1 MIVRVFSDGQYRV
14 PDDARAQLTDLD
26 AKALAALEGGDEA
39 AFLAAYAALIDHIH
53 ASGERLADDA
63 LEPSDLILPPADISI
78 EEAHGM
84 FTGHFTGEGLL
95 PD

>member
-1 MIVRVFSDGQYRV
+1 MIVRVFGDGQYRV
-14 PDDARAQLTDLD
+14 PEDARATLADLD
-26 AKALAALEGGDEA
+26 TKALAALETEDEA
-39 AFLAAYAALIDHIH
+39 AFLASYAALIDHIH